1 MKSVL
6 ETLTQRRSIRR
17 YEREPINR
25 EIMKSI
31 YDAIRNTPTSY
42 NGQQFSVIDI
52 SDQSIKE
59 ELYLVTQQKQV
70 KTCNHLLVFCA
81 DFNKIKLLADHY
93 SINYP
98 KFEKTIDG
106 LLVGV
111 IDATLAM
118 MNALVAAEAHGLGT
132 CCIGYVRT
140 VAPENVSKLLG
151 LPKGV
156 FAVCGLAIGIPR
168 EKPDIKP
175 KQPQSLLIHQNHYRT
190 DDMTSELADYDAL
203 ISVFNRT
210 RCGDRSDNDWVA
222 HILDYYRFAM
232 THDLKPF
239 LNQQGFSI

>member
-6 ETLTQRRSIRR
+6 DTLTQRRSIRR

-31 YDAIRNTPTSY
+31 YEAIRNTPTSY
-42 NGQQFSVIDI
+42 NGQQFSVIDV
-52 SDQSIKE
+52 SDQNIKE
-59 ELYLVTQQKQV
+59 ELYLITQQKQI

-81 DFNKIKLLADHY
+81 DFHKIKVLADHY
-93 SINYP
+93 SLEYP
-98 KFEKTIDG
+98 KFENTIDG

-118 MNALVAAEAHGLGT
+118 MNTLITAEAAGLGT
-132 CCIGYVRT
+132 CCIGYIRT
-140 VAPENVSKLLG
+140 VSPEKVSQILG
-151 LPKGV
+151 LPQGV

-168 EKPDIKP
+168 EQPDIKP

-190 DDMTSELADYDAL
+190 DDMTHELADYDAL

-222 HILDYYRFAM
+222 HILDYYKLAM
-232 THDLKPF
+232 RQDLLPF
-239 LNQQGFSI
+239 LKAQGFSI